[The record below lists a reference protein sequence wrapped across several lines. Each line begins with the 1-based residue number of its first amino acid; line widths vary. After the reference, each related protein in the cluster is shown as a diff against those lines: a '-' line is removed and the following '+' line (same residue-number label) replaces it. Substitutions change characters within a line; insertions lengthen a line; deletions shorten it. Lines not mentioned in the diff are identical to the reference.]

1 MFFEEAKLEK
11 LAQLKTN
18 LNSEMELVS
27 PRKGSFDSYMI
38 NGVFRT
44 FKVKISD
51 LPTLTSRV
59 DRLRKAAI
67 GTTAQWTDVEGNRLD
82 LNLEQFEC
90 LRNHLDVRDQTL
102 HTIYQDIK
110 SQIKAC
116 KTLEELEAID
126 INFV

>member
-1 MFFEEAKLEK
+1 MSFKEAQSEK
-11 LAQLKTN
+11 LAQLKVN

-27 PRKGSFDSYMI
+27 PRKGSFDSYII

-51 LPTLTSRV
+51 LPTLTSRI
-59 DRLRKAAI
+59 DRLRRAI
-67 GTTAQWTDVEGNRLD
+67 VGTTAQWTDVEGNRLN

-102 HTIYQDIK
+102 HTIYQEIK
-110 SQIKAC
+110 SEIKAC

-126 INFV
+126 INFL

>member
-1 MFFEEAKLEK
+1 MDFEQAKKEK
-11 LAQLKTN
+11 IAQLKVN
-18 LNSEMELVS
+18 LNSERELVS
-27 PRKGSFDSYMI
+27 PRKGSFDSYI
-38 NGVFRT
+38 IDGVFRT

-59 DRLRKAAI
+59 DRLRNAAI
-67 GTTAQWTDVEGNRLD
+67 GTTAQWTDVDGNRLN

-102 HTIYQDIK
+102 HSIYQEIK
-110 SQIKAC
+110 SQIKTCEA
-116 KTLEELEAID
+116 LEELKAID

>member
-1 MFFEEAKLEK
+1 MSFEETQLKK
-11 LAQLKTN
+11 LAQLKAN

-27 PRKGSFDSYMI
+27 PRKGSFDSYII

-51 LPTLTSRV
+51 LPTLTSRI
-59 DRLRKAAI
+59 DRLRKAI
-67 GTTAQWTDVEGNRLD
+67 VGTTAQWTDVEGNRLD
-82 LNLEQFEC
+82 LNIEQFEC
-90 LRNHLDVRDQTL
+90 LRNHLDVRDQAL
-102 HTIYQDIK
+102 HTIYQEIK

-116 KTLEELEAID
+116 KTLEALEAID

>member
-1 MFFEEAKLEK
+1 MNFEQAKLEK
-11 LAQLKTN
+11 IAQLKGN
-18 LNSEMELVS
+18 LNSEMELAS
-27 PRKGSFDSYMI
+27 PRKGSFDSYII

-51 LPTLTSRV
+51 LPTLTSRI
-59 DRLRKAAI
+59 DRLRKAI
-67 GTTAQWTDVEGNRLD
+67 VGTTAQWTDVEGNRLD

-90 LRNHLDVRDQTL
+90 LRNHLDVRDQAL
-102 HTIYQDIK
+102 HTIYQEIK
-110 SQIKAC
+110 IEIKAC

>member
-1 MFFEEAKLEK
+1 MNFEQAKLEK
-11 LAQLKTN
+11 LAQLKVN

-27 PRKGSFDSYMI
+27 PRKGSFDSYII

-51 LPTLTSRV
+51 LPTLTSRI
-59 DRLRKAAI
+59 DRLRKAIVGA
-67 GTTAQWTDVEGNRLD
+67 TAQWTDVEGNRLD
-82 LNLEQFEC
+82 LNIEQFEC

-110 SQIKAC
+110 SEIKAC